1 MSANQAK
8 IIKGATATQLMHESR
23 YRDTC
28 QLSYD
33 KHLST
38 ATVRAMSR
46 NIGVKNIY
54 VYQQGR
60 LLVWNHSGSSH
71 AHNVSKSLIDSW
83 RETGQHNFEW
93 TFLDNKTH
101 KWPAFNFFPPV
112 KQKHTEFHLNPFGFK
127 PPQLTN
133 TGGFSLF
140 YCKNTTGNSIF
151 KTEMIYMVM
160 STV

>member
-60 LLVWNHSGSSH
+60 LLV
-71 AHNVSKSLIDSW
+71 
-83 RETGQHNFEW
+83 
-93 TFLDNKTH
+93 
-101 KWPAFNFFPPV
+101 
-112 KQKHTEFHLNPFGFK
+112 
-127 PPQLTN
+127 
-133 TGGFSLF
+133 
-140 YCKNTTGNSIF
+140 
-151 KTEMIYMVM
+151 
-160 STV
+160 